1 MSYEE
6 DMAAARTAMRKLM
19 QTECEELNILIPM
32 LDRII
37 ALREARNRPV
47 VLFRDARYE
56 AAGVRTELLR
66 VLATPEVQG

>member
-47 VLFRDARYE
+47 VLFRAPGMRRP
-56 AAGVRTELLR
+56 GCG
-66 VLATPEVQG
+66 PSC